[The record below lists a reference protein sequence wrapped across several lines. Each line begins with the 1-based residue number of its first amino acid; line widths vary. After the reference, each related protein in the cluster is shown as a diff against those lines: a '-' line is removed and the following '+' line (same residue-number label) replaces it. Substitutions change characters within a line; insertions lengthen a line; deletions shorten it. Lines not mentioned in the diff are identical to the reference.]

1 MKSVIARITPNN
13 DKAVLFFPETKK
25 DGQITCFL
33 EGAERRVGVDF
44 YQATHALNKED
55 AFKIAQ
61 SYAQHANIPPEEIVV
76 RQRLPKSFNTRGR
89 KTNDVSATNLT
100 LVKNEE
106 KGETLQQMAQ
116 ELHDNATK
124 HDTKQ
129 EKAPEENKNAAK
141 VATAS
146 NPEGAVV
153 HPRQKRKY
161 ERKENKRSAA
171 ALRRYQ
177 EELAKTAAASP
188 SIMEPVKAG
197 PGVTQTEIDD
207 ATMKLALQL
216 ARILKQNPG
225 IL

>member
-1 MKSVIARITPNN
+1 MKQVIARVTPNN

-33 EGAERRVGVDF
+33 EGTERRVGVDF
-44 YQATHALNKED
+44 YQATHPLSKED

-61 SYAQHANIPPEEIVV
+61 TYAEHAKIAPEEILV
-76 RQRLPKSFNTRGR
+76 RQRLPKSLNSKAR
-89 KTNDVSATNLT
+89 KTNDVVANNLT

-116 ELHDNATK
+116 ELHDSATK
-124 HDTKQ
+124 KEDK
-129 EKAPEENKNAAK
+129 K
-141 VATAS
+141 ATAA

-177 EELAKTAAASP
+177 DELAKTSAQSPTIMQPVAHNATPQEYDAAV
-188 SIMEPVKAG
+188 MEL
-197 PGVTQTEIDD
+197 
-207 ATMKLALQL
+207 ATAIAK
-216 ARILKQNPG
+216 ILKANSG
-225 IL
+225 AL

>member
-1 MKSVIARITPNN
+1 MKAVIARITPNN

-61 SYAQHANIPPEEIVV
+61 SYAQHANIPPEEIIV
-76 RQRLPKSFNTRGR
+76 RQRLPKSFTNKPQR
-89 KTNDVSATNLT
+89 KTNDVTANNLT

-124 HDTKQ
+124 KDDKKTSS
-129 EKAPEENKNAAK
+129 EK
-141 VATAS
+141 VATAA

-177 EELAKTAAASP
+177 EELARTVQESP
-188 SIMEPVKAG
+188 TIMQPVATDAPQEVVDKAVMELALALAKILKAN
-197 PGVTQTEIDD
+197 PGV
-207 ATMKLALQL
+207 L
-216 ARILKQNPG
+216 
-225 IL
+225 

>member
-1 MKSVIARITPNN
+1 MKAVIARITPNN

-44 YQATHALNKED
+44 YQATHALSKED

-61 SYAQHANIPPEEIVV
+61 SYAQHANIPPEEIIV
-76 RQRLPKSFNTRGR
+76 RQRLPKSFTSKPQR
-89 KTNDVSATNLT
+89 KTNDVAANNLT
-100 LVKNEE
+100 LVKSEE

-116 ELHDNATK
+116 ELHDSATK
-124 HDTKQ
+124 KDDK
-129 EKAPEENKNAAK
+129 KASAA
-141 VATAS
+141 

-177 EELAKTAAASP
+177 EELAKTAAQSP
-188 SIMEPVKAG
+188 SIMEPAKPGPDVTPAQYDSAVMELAMALAKILKAN
-197 PGVTQTEIDD
+197 PGV
-207 ATMKLALQL
+207 L
-216 ARILKQNPG
+216 
-225 IL
+225 